1 MLESAQ
7 GQEVLIR
14 MKDFGPLDGILIVQ
28 FILFLVLWSM
38 NRDVKSLQTINGIV
52 FVVLFFVNGF
62 LKNKKRS
69 KGNSES

>member
-1 MLESAQ
+1 
-7 GQEVLIR
+7 

-62 LKNKKRS
+62 LKKK
-69 KGNSES
+69 KTE

>member
-7 GQEVLIR
+7 GQEVSIR
-14 MKDFGPLDGILIVQ
+14 MKDFGPLDSILIVQ

-52 FVVLFFVNGF
+52 FVVLFFLNGF
-62 LKNKKRS
+62 LKKKKRR

>member
-38 NRDVKSLQTINGIV
+38 NRDVKSLQSINGIV

-62 LKNKKRS
+62 LKKKKRS

>member
-62 LKNKKRS
+62 LKKKKRS

>member
-62 LKNKKRS
+62 LKKKKRR

>member
-69 KGNSES
+69 KGNYES